1 MARMARLAGAILAET
16 EGRYYLIGDLK
27 EPCDF
32 VRAGFDPP
40 GALESGVPAYRLLRA
55 LQPIALEPPV
65 LRVALEGEALA
76 RRLADFLVIKRNG
89 SVSERLWR
97 LVTQPELNLG
107 QAEIDVRWLGEI
119 PPAIWQIVQD
129 AVLRCI

>member
-1 MARMARLAGAILAET
+1 MARIARLAGAILTET

-32 VRAGFDPP
+32 ARAGFDPP
-40 GALESGVPAYRLLRA
+40 GELEAGLPAYRALSALR
-55 LQPIALEPPV
+55 PITLEPPV
-65 LRVALEGEALA
+65 LTVALEGEALA

-97 LVTQPELNLG
+97 LVMQPEVNEG
-107 QAEIDVRWLGEI
+107 QAEIDARWLGQI
-119 PPAIWQIVQD
+119 PPEIWRIVQD
-129 AVLRCI
+129 TVLRCI